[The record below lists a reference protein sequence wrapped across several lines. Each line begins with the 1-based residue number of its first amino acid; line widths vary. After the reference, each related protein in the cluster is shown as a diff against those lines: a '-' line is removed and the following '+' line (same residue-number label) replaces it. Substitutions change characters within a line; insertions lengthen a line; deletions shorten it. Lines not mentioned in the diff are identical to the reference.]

1 MEYCWIR
8 CTRCGKPI
16 HYWHYVNNRPVCADD
31 RSCVPKPRII
41 NRRRGKSKLKVL
53 ARVKARYG
61 SGET

>member
-1 MEYCWIR
+1 MEYGWIR

-16 HYWHYVNNRPVCADD
+16 HYADD
-31 RSCVPKPRII
+31 RSCVPNPRII

-61 SGET
+61 SDET